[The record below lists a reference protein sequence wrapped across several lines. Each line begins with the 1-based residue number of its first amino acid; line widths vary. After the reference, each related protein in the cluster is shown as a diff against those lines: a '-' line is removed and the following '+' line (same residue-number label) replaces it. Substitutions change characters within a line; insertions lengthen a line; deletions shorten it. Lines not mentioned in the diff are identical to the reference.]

1 MVNVAMSKIT
11 SDFFLIFS
19 FLLIFSSAV
28 MSELILLIA
37 SQLFLLTNGTIK
49 QKNQTST
56 YSHELY
62 TY

>member
-37 SQLFLLTNGTIK
+37 SQLFLLTNGTIRQEDARLEAK
-49 QKNQTST
+49 EYNET
-56 YSHELY
+56 
-62 TY
+62 